1 MTRSFV
7 AGWQASAAFA
17 GRCRMVVCSLGVV
30 LGACATAPAP
40 DPAPLL
46 ADALFERPASLPD
59 ASDVLAL
66 DASMRR
72 HLDARRRAA
81 DEHLRPEQILLAA
94 LYDAGHLR
102 LEYDSALTRT
112 ASEAFAAR
120 AGNCLSLVV
129 ITAAFAKELGLK
141 VRYQSA
147 VFDEIWS
154 RKGDLRLR
162 SGHINL
168 ALGPRRIE
176 RLPGMPDPPLVIDFY
191 PPEEVRGVPM
201 RPIAERTVLAMYM
214 NNRAAE
220 VLTDDGPGAAYWWA
234 REAVRQ
240 DPAFAGALNTLGVI
254 YLRAGALAP
263 AEAALRQALAVD
275 PRHVPALGNL
285 VQAVEGQ
292 GRVAEAQALRQR
304 LARADPHPAFADFD
318 RGIEAAGRGDWALAR
333 ELFERELARTGYD
346 AELYHWLARAHV
358 QLGNLAGARENLAVA
373 AEIATTRQ
381 ERARYA
387 AKLAGLQAARTP

>member
-1 MTRSFV
+1 MMRSFV
-7 AGWQASAAFA
+7 VGLQASVVFA
-17 GRCRMVVCSLGVV
+17 GRCRVLVCTLGFVF
-30 LGACATAPAP
+30 GGCATVPAP
-40 DPAPLL
+40 DPAPLF
-46 ADALFERPASLPD
+46 ADALFERPTSLPD
-59 ASDVLAL
+59 ASRVLAL
-66 DASMRR
+66 DAAMQR

-81 DEHLRPEQILLAA
+81 DEHLRPEQVLLAV

-129 ITAAFAKELGLK
+129 MTAAFAKQLGLS

-176 RLPGMPDPPLVIDFY
+176 RLPGMPDPPLIIDFY

-220 VLTDDGPGAAYWWA
+220 VLGEDGPGAAYWWA

-240 DPAFAGALNTLGVI
+240 DPAFAGALNTLGVV
-254 YLRAGALAP
+254 YLRAGAPAP

-304 LARADPHPAFADFD
+304 LAQIDPHPAFADFD
-318 RGIEAAGRGDWALAR
+318 RGIEAAGRGQWALAR
-333 ELFERELARTGYD
+333 ELFERELSRAGYD
-346 AELYHWLARAHV
+346 AELYHWLARADV
-358 QLGNLAGARENLAVA
+358 ELGDLAGAREHLAVA
-373 AEIATTRQ
+373 AEIASTRQ

-387 AKLAGLQAARTP
+387 AKLAGLQAARSP